1 MHIAAFLPSKE
12 ISRAHLALVSQR
24 LAAVRLFA
32 CAVIET
38 RRKSC
43 RGDSY
48 ARSRAATLNCL
59 AGDWIDR
66 AVLAASWLDT
76 SITKTSLPA
85 PATNSAP
92 SLKHAV
98 FGHLREF

>member
-38 RRKSC
+38 QRKNAATIHMP
-43 RGDSY
+43 
-48 ARSRAATLNCL
+48 ARSPQR
-59 AGDWIDR
+59 
-66 AVLAASWLDT
+66 
-76 SITKTSLPA
+76 
-85 PATNSAP
+85 
-92 SLKHAV
+92 
-98 FGHLREF
+98 